1 MPIAMKSERESPGS
15 ATGDDPAA
23 RAGGGPSFSIV
34 TPCLNAVKTLE
45 ATLESVGAQDYPL
58 VEHIVVDG
66 GSTDGTLEILR
77 RHPDVRWV
85 SEPDEGLSDAVNK
98 GIAMA
103 TGDVIGWLNADDVYR
118 PGALAAVAKA
128 FEDQPSA
135 EWAFGRCGII
145 DAGGDEIRSGVT
157 AYKNFFLKR
166 YSFGLHLTHNFV
178 SAPATFVKR
187 SAFDQVGLFDK
198 RFKYSM
204 DYDVW
209 LRLGRR
215 GRPVFIDAELA
226 SFRMAEGS
234 LSMSG
239 FETQFVEHLDSARP
253 YAAEHPFAVR
263 ANAVI
268 SRLITTAY
276 RAMRFLRRR
285 SDRKR

>member
-1 MPIAMKSERESPGS
+1 MR
-15 ATGDDPAA
+15 
-23 RAGGGPSFSIV
+23 
-34 TPCLNAVKTLE
+34 TLE
-45 ATLESVGAQDYPL
+45 ATLESVSAQDYPL

-66 GSTDGTLEILR
+66 GSTDGTIDLLR

-103 TGDVIGWLNADDVYR
+103 TGDLVGWLNADDLYH
-118 PGALAAVAKA
+118 PGALASVADA
-128 FEDQPSA
+128 FERQPSA

-145 DAGGDEIRSGVT
+145 DGDGREMRSGVT
-157 AYKNFFLKR
+157 AYKNFFLPR
-166 YSFGLHLTHNFV
+166 YSFTLHLTHNFV

-187 SAFDQVGLFDK
+187 SVFEQIGLFDK

-215 GRPVFIDAELA
+215 ERPIFIDAELA
-226 SFRMAEGS
+226 VFRMAEGS

-239 FETQFVEHLDSARP
+239 FETQFIEHYESARP
-253 YAAEHPFAVR
+253 YRNEHPVAVR

-268 SRLITTAY
+268 SRLIVVAY
-276 RAMRFLRRR
+276 RMMRFIRGRTTG
-285 SDRKR
+285 

>member
-1 MPIAMKSERESPGS
+1 MTESP
-15 ATGDDPAA
+15 
-23 RAGGGPSFSIV
+23 PSFSIV
-34 TPCLNAVKTLE
+34 TPCLNAAKTLR
-45 ATLESVGAQDYPL
+45 ATLESVSTQGYAH
-58 VEHIVVDG
+58 VEQIVVDG
-66 GSTDGTLEILR
+66 GSTDGTIEILR
-77 RHPDVRWV
+77 GNPEVRWI

-128 FEDQPSA
+128 FADQPSA
-135 EWAFGRCGII
+135 EWAFGHCGII
-145 DAGGDEIRSGVT
+145 DARGNEMRSGVT
-157 AYKNFFLKR
+157 AYKNFFLRR
-166 YSFGLHLTHNFV
+166 YSFALHLTHNFV

-215 GRPVFIDAELA
+215 GRPIFIDAELA

-239 FETQFVEHLDSARP
+239 FETQFVEHREIARP
-253 YAAEHPFAVR
+253 YASEHPFAVR
-263 ANAVI
+263 VNTVI
-268 SRLITTAY
+268 SRLITIAY

-285 SDRKR
+285 TDRER

>member
-1 MPIAMKSERESPGS
+1 
-15 ATGDDPAA
+15 
-23 RAGGGPSFSIV
+23 
-34 TPCLNAVKTLE
+34 LNAVRTLE

-66 GSTDGTLEILR
+66 GSTDGTLELLR

-98 GIAMA
+98 GIRMA
-103 TGDVIGWLNADDVYR
+103 TGDLVGWLNADDLYH
-118 PGALAAVAKA
+118 PGALARVAEA
-128 FEDQPSA
+128 FREQPSA
-135 EWAFGRCGII
+135 EWGFGRCGII
-145 DAGGDEIRSGVT
+145 DGSGREIRSGVT
-157 AYKNFFLKR
+157 AYKNFFLRR

-187 SAFDQVGLFDK
+187 SAFEHVGVFDK

-215 GRPVFIDAELA
+215 GKPIVIDKELA
-226 SFRMAEGS
+226 VFRMAEGS

-239 FETQFVEHLDSARP
+239 FETQFVEHYESARP
-253 YAAEHPFAVR
+253 YAREHPFAVR

-268 SRLITTAY
+268 SRLIVLAY
-276 RAMRFLRRR
+276 RVMRFIRGRRA
-285 SDRKR
+285 

>member
-1 MPIAMKSERESPGS
+1 VR
-15 ATGDDPAA
+15 
-23 RAGGGPSFSIV
+23 
-34 TPCLNAVKTLE
+34 TLE

-66 GSTDGTLEILR
+66 GSTDGTIELLR
-77 RHPDVRWV
+77 RHPDVRWM

-98 GIAMA
+98 GIRMA
-103 TGDVIGWLNADDVYR
+103 TGDLIGWLNADDLYH
-118 PGALAAVAKA
+118 PGALAAVADA
-128 FEDQPSA
+128 FERQPSA

-145 DAGGDEIRSGVT
+145 DGSGREIRSGVT
-157 AYKNFFLKR
+157 AYKNFFLRR
-166 YSFGLHLTHNFV
+166 YSFPLHLTHNFV

-187 SAFDQVGLFDK
+187 SAFEQVGLFDK

-215 GRPVFIDAELA
+215 GRPIFVDAELA
-226 SFRMAEGS
+226 AFRMAEGS

-239 FETQFVEHLDSARP
+239 FETQFVEHFESARP
-253 YAAEHPFAVR
+253 YAGEHPVAVR

-268 SRLITTAY
+268 SRLITTTY
-276 RAMRFLRRR
+276 RAMRFLRRGT
-285 SDRKR
+285 DRER